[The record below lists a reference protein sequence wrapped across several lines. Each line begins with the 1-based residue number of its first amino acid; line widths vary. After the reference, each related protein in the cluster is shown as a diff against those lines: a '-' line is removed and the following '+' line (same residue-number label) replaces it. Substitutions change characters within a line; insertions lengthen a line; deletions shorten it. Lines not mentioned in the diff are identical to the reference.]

1 MKKNYFSFLF
11 AALMLFVAVPAT
23 AQVSGMSDLFGTYK
37 FTATITPTAAGQEY
51 TGLWEDE
58 CEVII
63 TKGPNGAPAAVQGL
77 MGADETQTVASIDTE
92 NNIFKVVN
100 PNPNYGLWSGYVGVA
115 DMSLE
120 NLQLYTMEYHYN
132 PETKEITIPDFSIC
146 QFSWPAPDYN
156 MAGEVLAEVTNV
168 KMVILESEEIEIP
181 EIEGEWQF
189 KPYSLG
195 YVRNDSTF
203 AYEFTID
210 LVAKDDT
217 KKLYDATFTIE
228 GFEPFTLEA
237 TFNGVDLI
245 MPFNNLYIDAEQ
257 KIRLGVKATTQ
268 EMTLIKEGQLSFSYS
283 NSTLMW
289 QGDYIVFRQDVITTE
304 EVDGVM
310 VEKESALTLQQIT
323 YGWLEREDPN
333 AIDWA
338 GIYTVTVGDLT
349 DFYEEDGID
358 FPSTFEM
365 EIVAS
370 AGGGYTVKKFAGY
383 ASEYYPSIGL
393 TPGADGKSATLDLKG
408 YYGFAIL
415 EYIGEVDG
423 DYAYHVLTDL
433 YGEST
438 TLKLTVNEDGT
449 LSIED
454 FSVSL
459 HLWNAKKYDCLALM
473 SDVTAEKYVEKFE
486 WEGEYTLT
494 ATVETEDGVE
504 AYPETFDVV
513 IKLHNDGEYRI
524 EEFMNTNVY
533 TLNQGYQTVE
543 VAEDGNS
550 ATLALD
556 AYYGYYFLAGGYPNY
571 TIMCD
576 KDGKSSS
583 VSVTVGEDGVLTMD
597 DFTVYAFNWSTM
609 SSSKEATYSNVV
621 LTRKVETDG
630 IENIAAE
637 KKPAVEGIFD
647 FMGRK
652 LDAIT
657 APGLYIVNGKK
668 VVVK

>member
-11 AALMLFVAVPAT
+11 AALMLFVAMPAS

-37 FTATITPTAAGQEY
+37 FTATITPTAAGQAH
-51 TGLWEDE
+51 TDLWEDE
-58 CEVII
+58 CEVVI

-92 NNIFKVVN
+92 NNIFYVVN
-100 PNPNYGLWSGYVGVA
+100 PNPNYGLWSGYIGVA

-146 QFSWPAPDYN
+146 QFSWPAPTYD
-156 MAGEVLAEVTNV
+156 MVGEVLAEVTNV
-168 KMVILESEEIEIP
+168 KMVLLEAEEIEIP

-189 KPYSLG
+189 KPYSMG

-210 LVAKDDT
+210 LAAKDDT

-228 GFEPFTLEA
+228 GFDPFTLEA

-245 MPFNNLYIDAEQ
+245 MPFDNLYIDAEQ

-268 EMTLIKEGQLSFSYS
+268 EMALIKTGQLSFSYS
-283 NSTLMW
+283 SSTLMW
-289 QGDYIVFRQDVITTE
+289 QGDYIVFRKDTIVTE

-333 AIDWA
+333 AYDWA
-338 GIYTVTVGDLT
+338 GIYTVNVADVA
-349 DFYEEDGID
+349 DFDEEDGID

-365 EIVAS
+365 EIAAS

-383 ASEYYPSIGL
+383 ASEYYPSIEL
-393 TPGADGKSATLDLKG
+393 IPGDDGKSATLDLKG

-438 TLKLTVNEDGT
+438 TLNLTVNEDGT

-454 FSVSL
+454 FTVSS
-459 HLWNAKKYDCLALM
+459 HLWMADSYEPLVYMAG
-473 SDVTAEKYVEKFE
+473 VTAEKYVEKFE
-486 WEGEYTLT
+486 WIGEYTLT
-494 ATVETEDGVE
+494 ATVESLDNTVAAPSE
-504 AYPETFDVV
+504 FDVKIEEKNGSYFITV
-513 IKLHNDGEYRI
+513 FDGE
-524 EEFMNTNVY
+524 
-533 TLNQGYQTVE
+533 Q
-543 VAEDGNS
+543 
-550 ATLALD
+550 
-556 AYYGYYFLAGGYPNY
+556 
-571 TIMCD
+571 
-576 KDGKSSS
+576 
-583 VSVTVGEDGVLTMD
+583 
-597 DFTVYAFNWSTM
+597 VYALNYGGIALNVTGDYTATFTSGSLVKGTYPMYVSITGVDNADIEMIGDKEGNIQM
-609 SSSKEATYSNVV
+609 SNFVYNSFDYNTSKTTPAANYSNVV
-621 LTRKVETDG
+621 LTKKTATDG

-637 KKPAVEGIFD
+637 KKATIEGIFD

-652 LDAIT
+652 LNAIT

-668 VVVK
+668 VIVK

>member
-37 FTATITPTAAGQEY
+37 FTATITPTAAGQEH
-51 TGLWEDE
+51 TDLWEDE

-77 MGADETQTVASIDTE
+77 MGASETQTVASIDTE
-92 NNIFKVVN
+92 NNIFYVVN
-100 PNPNYGLWSGYVGVA
+100 PNPNYGLWSGYIGVA

-120 NLQLYTMEYHYN
+120 NLQLYTMEYHFD
-132 PETKEITIPDFSIC
+132 PDTKEITIPDFSIC

-168 KMVILESEEIEIP
+168 KLVLVEAEEIEIP

-189 KPYSLG
+189 KPYSMG

-217 KKLYDATFTIE
+217 KQLYDATFTIE

-304 EVDGVM
+304 EVDGVV

-415 EYIGEVDG
+415 EYIGESDG

-438 TLKLTVNEDGT
+438 TLNLTVNEDGT
-449 LSIED
+449 LNIED
-454 FSVSL
+454 FSVS
-459 HLWNAKKYDCLALM
+459 HYLWYADEYDCLALM

-486 WEGEYTLT
+486 WAGEYTLT
-494 ATVETEDGVE
+494 ATVESIDNTVAAPAE
-504 AYPETFDVV
+504 FDVKIEEKNGSFIISV
-513 IKLHNDGEYRI
+513 FDGEQ
-524 EEFMNTNVY
+524 VY
-533 TLNQGYQTVE
+533 ALNYG
-543 VAEDGNS
+543 GI
-550 ATLALD
+550 ALD
-556 AYYGYYFLAGGYPNY
+556 VTGDYTATFKSGSLVKGSYPMYVSIGGVDNADIEM
-571 TIMCD
+571 TGD
-576 KDGKSSS
+576 KEGNIQMSNFVYSAFDYNS
-583 VSVTVGEDGVLTMD
+583 
-597 DFTVYAFNWSTM
+597 FTSTP
-609 SSSKEATYSNVV
+609 AANYSNVV
-621 LTRKVETDG
+621 LTKKVETDG